1 MASRLILQVHDEV
14 ILEVVHDE
22 LDEAVRVVPEILSG
36 AHELRVDLAVDV
48 ATGATWA
55 DAKG

>member
-1 MASRLILQVHDEV
+1 MDGL
-14 ILEVVHDE
+14 LEVVHDE
-22 LDEAVRVVPEILSG
+22 LEEAVRVVPEILSG